1 MTFLNNNLL
10 FVSNIGYG
18 MYTTPTFDFLGK
30 VESLSNAMIF
40 PINVEEELTDIEE
53 VTSGDG
59 VSCFISHE
67 STKIGGENY
76 ISFYK
81 NCDLYQ
87 GIGTYIKLPEEIS
100 MLPKNQ
106 GIEALAISNNGN
118 IVAIEE
124 FGLDKIYHRM
134 WIWNIRNQ
142 DYALKTLLY
151 QTDYYVGVSS
161 ATFLQD
167 NSLLIVERKTINS
180 LNKLDK
186 TDYQITVNQILSSEL
201 YESSGYIVTKQE
213 IIALKND
220 GKNIASLS
228 ENIEA
233 ITIKSDLA
241 KVDIFLLSDDQSLN
255 RTVFLQFEFTFDN
268 CGINLN
274 GTKTS
279 IIHDEI

>member
-1 MTFLNNNLL
+1 
-10 FVSNIGYG
+10 
-18 MYTTPTFDFLGK
+18 
-30 VESLSNAMIF
+30 MIF

-53 VTSGDG
+53 ITSGDG

-67 STKIGGENY
+67 STKIGGKNY
-76 ISFYK
+76 ISFYED
-81 NCDLYQ
+81 CDLYQ
-87 GIGTYIKLPEEIS
+87 GRGAYIKLPEEIS

-180 LNKLDK
+180 LNQLDK

-213 IIALKND
+213 IIVLKND